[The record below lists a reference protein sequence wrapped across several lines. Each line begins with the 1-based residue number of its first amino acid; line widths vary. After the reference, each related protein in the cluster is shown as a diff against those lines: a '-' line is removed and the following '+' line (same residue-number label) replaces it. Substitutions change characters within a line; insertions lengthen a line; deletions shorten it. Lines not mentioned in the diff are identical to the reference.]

1 MKEIK
6 ILPST
11 VNRIF
16 IEKRPNNE
24 FSVTIETDNERT
36 YYQGNNKMKD
46 TYTTKC
52 GFTAVSIQDI
62 IAYAKELDKE

>member
-1 MKEIK
+1 MRKIK

-16 IEKRPNNE
+16 IEKRPNSE
-24 FSVTIETDNERT
+24 FFVTIATDNERT

-46 TYTTKC
+46 INTTKYS
-52 GFTAVSIQDI
+52 FIAVSIQDI
-62 IAYAKELDKE
+62 IAYARELDKK

>member
-1 MKEIK
+1 MKKIK
-6 ILPST
+6 IFPST

-36 YYQGNNKMKD
+36 YYQGYNKMKD

-52 GFTAVSIQDI
+52 SFTAVSIQDI
-62 IAYAKELDKE
+62 IVYVKELDKE

>member
-1 MKEIK
+1 MREIK

-24 FSVTIETDNERT
+24 FFVTIEVDNEKT

-46 TYTTKC
+46 TYTTKS
-52 GFTAVSIQDI
+52 GFIAVSIQDI
-62 IAYAKELDKE
+62 IACARELDKK